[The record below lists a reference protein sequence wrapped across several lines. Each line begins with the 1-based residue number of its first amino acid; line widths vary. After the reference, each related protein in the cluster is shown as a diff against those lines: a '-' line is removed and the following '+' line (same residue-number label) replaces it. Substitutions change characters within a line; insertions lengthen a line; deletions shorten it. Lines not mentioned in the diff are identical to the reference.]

1 MRIDAAKAYP
11 RSVTAHPSAPRT
23 AWVRSVVLIAVA
35 GVATFLAL
43 VVALQ
48 FSGAAE
54 ATTILDAGAV
64 VRWGLPV
71 ITSLI
76 DITTAVTL
84 GALMLAAVVLPAPAL
99 PGRPMP
105 RRAQE
110 PVDGR
115 AWRWSLRIAA
125 VGSAAWF
132 LLAAIRTVFTYART
146 SGRPLGGENFG
157 TELVQFVTTIPL
169 GQVHMVA
176 TVLVGVLSVVCAGI
190 RTPTGAALAA
200 ALALVALVPIAL
212 TGHAAGALY
221 HELAVSAMW
230 LHLAGMALWIGGLV
244 LMCVLFW
251 VMGRDLTAAAHRYS
265 QVALWS
271 FAIIAVSGFANAYI
285 RLGGWS
291 GFTTRYG
298 ILLLAKIV
306 IFGVLGFAG
315 WLHRERTIPRLAQR
329 PRAFWRLAAGEVV
342 LMGAVIGISVALAA
356 SQPPVPQ
363 DPVARPSPAQQ
374 LTRNPLPPPP
384 SIRTWLTEW
393 RPDVIFAVA
402 AVAALGVYLVWVWR
416 LRKRGDDWSL
426 ARTASWVVGC
436 VLFFWVTNGG
446 PAIYGVLQFSAHMLQ
461 HMTLVMVV
469 PIFFVLGAPITLAL
483 RALPSRSDGSRGP
496 REWLMAFVHSRWA
509 GFFSNPIV
517 AAVNFAG
524 SMFVFYYSPLFKLAL
539 STHVGHMVMVVH
551 FLLAGYLFAN
561 ALVGIDPGPARPRYP
576 LRLLLLFAT
585 MAFHAFFGVAITQ
598 ATTLFAADH
607 FGALGL
613 PWWVDALADQRTG
626 GLITWGIGEI
636 PTLILAV
643 SVAVAWARNEDLQA
657 RRADRRAD
665 RDGDAELAAYN
676 ARLAALAGVRPDES
690 PAPPAPSGGDGEK

>member
-1 MRIDAAKAYP
+1 M
-11 RSVTAHPSAPRT
+11 TAHPSAPRT
-23 AWVRSVVLIAVA
+23 ARARSIGLVAVA
-35 GVATFLAL
+35 GAATFVAL
-43 VVALQ
+43 LVALQ

-54 ATTILDAGAV
+54 ATTILDAGV
-64 VRWGLPV
+64 LVRWGLPV
-71 ITSLI
+71 ITSLA
-76 DITTAVTL
+76 DIATAVTL
-84 GALMLAAVVLPAPAL
+84 GALTLCAVVLPAPAL
-99 PGRPMP
+99 PGQRAS
-105 RRAQE
+105 RRTQDR
-110 PVDGR
+110 VDGR
-115 AWRWSLRIAA
+115 AWRISLRVAAIGASVWFLIAA
-125 VGSAAWF
+125 T
-132 LLAAIRTVFTYART
+132 RTVFTYGRT
-146 SGRPLGGENFG
+146 SGRALGGENFG
-157 TELVQFVTTIPL
+157 SELVQFVTTIPL
-169 GQVHMVA
+169 GQVHLVA
-176 TVLVGVLSVVCAGI
+176 TILVAALSIVCAGI

-200 ALALVALVPIAL
+200 GLGLIALVPIAL
-212 TGHAAGALY
+212 TGHAAGALH

-244 LMCVLFW
+244 LICVLFG
-251 VMGRDLTAAAHRYS
+251 VLGRDLVPAARRYS
-265 QVALWS
+265 QLALWS

-306 IFGVLGFAG
+306 IFALLGFAG

-329 PRAFWRLAAGEVV
+329 PRMFWRIAAGEVV

-363 DPVARPSPAQQ
+363 DPVARPSPAME
-374 LTRNPLPPPP
+374 LTRNPLPAPP
-384 SIRTWLTEW
+384 STATWLTEW
-393 RPDVIFAVA
+393 RFDVIFAVA
-402 AVAALGVYLVWVWR
+402 AAAALGVYIMWVWR
-416 LRKRGDDWSL
+416 LRKRGDHWSL
-426 ARTASWVVGC
+426 PRTASWIVGC
-436 VLFFWVTNGG
+436 LLFFWVTNGG

-461 HMTLVMVV
+461 HMSLAMVI
-469 PIFFVLGAPITLAL
+469 PIFFVLGAPVTLAM
-483 RALPSRSDGSRGP
+483 RALPARSDGSRGP
-496 REWLMAFVHSRWA
+496 REWLLAFVHSRWA

-517 AAVNFAG
+517 AAINFAG
-524 SMFVFYYSPLFKLAL
+524 SMFVFYYSPLFELAL
-539 STHVGHMVMVVH
+539 STHVGHMIMVIH
-551 FLLAGYLFAN
+551 FTLAGYLFAN
-561 ALVGIDPGPARPRYP
+561 ALIGIDPGPARPRYP

-643 SVAVAWARNEDLQA
+643 SVAVAWARSEDLQA
-657 RRADRRAD
+657 KRADRRAD

-676 ARLAALAGVRPDES
+676 AHLASLAGTPTEGSVRTSES
-690 PAPPAPSGGDGEK
+690 AAGVKREPSGR